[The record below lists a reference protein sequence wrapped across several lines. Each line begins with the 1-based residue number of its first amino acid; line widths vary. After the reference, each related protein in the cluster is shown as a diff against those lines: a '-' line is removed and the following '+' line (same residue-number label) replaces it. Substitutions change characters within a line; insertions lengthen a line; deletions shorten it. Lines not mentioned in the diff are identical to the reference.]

1 MKKRFSIWVRE
12 IGSDHDVE
20 LMQCDSN
27 PEALVKGLSAKTLTT
42 VVEGSKK
49 KKTKVAKYSWV
60 RVVNNETGATI
71 YG

>member
-27 PEALVKGLSAKTLTT
+27 PEPIVEGLYGKRLNTTKKGSRKKTT
-42 VVEGSKK
+42 VGR
-49 KKTKVAKYSWV
+49 YSWV
-60 RVVNNETGATI
+60 RIVDNDAEK
-71 YG
+71 